1 MTLQSVCT
9 DGSGRARRERDG
21 EPRQSPNPIYR
32 SCDRGIEGR
41 LLERLKSPTQHAPHA
56 RSFPVTIQET
66 SSRPSAPSSNGK
78 RSACSSVADRA
89 FLSSFRT
96 NCQRCA
102 GGSSCAR
109 CRCGPSRLVQPLRA
123 KRASACEPRRQLA
136 KTTRDARPTRPAVSD
151 SLPKPLRQ
159 YPHLG
164 LYCSCSVQADVF
176 TISRSNELYTDG
188 ISARE
193 AHRNNRRRQ
202 AEHVDRR
209 HEAQVVPKQRTDAR
223 VAVEIGTRLR
233 GPLD

>member
-32 SCDRGIEGR
+32 RCDRGIEGR

-96 NCQRCA
+96 NRQRVCW
-102 GGSSCAR
+102 R
-109 CRCGPSRLVQPLRA
+109 IVLRTMSM
-123 KRASACEPRRQLA
+123 RTFS
-136 KTTRDARPTRPAVSD
+136 
-151 SLPKPLRQ
+151 
-159 YPHLG
+159 
-164 LYCSCSVQADVF
+164 
-176 TISRSNELYTDG
+176 
-188 ISARE
+188 ISAAASCETRVGVRTAPIVSE
-193 AHRNNRRRQ
+193 KPRATRVRRACRIRFAPKAASPISPPWPLLQ
-202 AEHVDRR
+202 LQRPGRR
-209 HEAQVVPKQRTDAR
+209 LHNIAIQ
-223 VAVEIGTRLR
+223 
-233 GPLD
+233 

>member
-56 RSFPVTIQET
+56 RSFPVTIRET

-96 NCQRCA
+96 NRQRVCWRIVLRTMSMPTFSISA
-102 GGSSCAR
+102 AASCETRVGVRTAPTVSENHPR
-109 CRCGPSRLVQPLRA
+109 
-123 KRASACEPRRQLA
+123 RASDAPCRIRFAPKAASPISPPWPLLQLQRPGRRLHNIAIQ
-136 KTTRDARPTRPAVSD
+136 
-151 SLPKPLRQ
+151 
-159 YPHLG
+159 
-164 LYCSCSVQADVF
+164 
-176 TISRSNELYTDG
+176 
-188 ISARE
+188 
-193 AHRNNRRRQ
+193 
-202 AEHVDRR
+202 
-209 HEAQVVPKQRTDAR
+209 
-223 VAVEIGTRLR
+223 
-233 GPLD
+233 